1 MRLLALCLSIV
12 PLPVPLSCLI
22 IALRPPA
29 SSPCLHIVYLS
40 VLTVAMPQ
48 FAPIPCL
55 HISCYALVCVF
66 TTLALSYQTL
76 GYALA
81 SVCVFTV
88 LALSYQTPGYALA
101 ALDVTFAMFGHR
113 PSPCILA
120 TLVLTYL
127 SASSLCSILLC
138 LAGANGTLI
147 CGFALFAC

>member
-1 MRLLALCLSIV
+1 MPWFAFSPRLHCLAEHLTAPLLCS
-12 PLPVPLSCLI
+12 S
-22 IALRPPA
+22 IALAVLEHRTSACIFTVLVHCMSHIWLRPR
-29 SSPCLHIVYLS
+29 LGLR
-40 VLTVAMPQ
+40 LFTV
-48 FAPIPCL
+48 
-55 HISCYALVCVF
+55 
-66 TTLALSYQTL
+66 LALSYQTL

-101 ALDVTFAMFGHR
+101 ALDVTFAMFGHL
-113 PSPCILA
+113 PSSCILA

-127 SASSLCSILLC
+127 SAPSLCSILLC